1 MAVGG
6 GGGGLSTLSRS
17 ASGVAARLQTAAAA
31 GALAARAAGPSGL
44 FVLLSTAS
52 YLLPLMEARQRR
64 SPFYAFLFL
73 SLLALAFLTHCEDL
87 GLCAPLADATL
98 ARLHSLN
105 RGATYFLLLCIELV
119 VFEVR
124 GEAVARAVC
133 GAWALLVWL
142 VDPQGSAVAANVAAS
157 LLLTGGLF
165 LFELRALQRR
175 IAWPPYLTRLGV
187 IAAIAA
193 GGFALF
199 SLLHRAMLWHGVWHV
214 YNAGA
219 CFVLLLAQRRK
230 QENSLARRARGGG
243 GGGGGGG
250 GEAATPA
257 RRAASY
263 GSNGSGPAGSGGDGG
278 GGSGGGGG
286 GGGGSTTIDGGLTTP
301 IKRGDGGAGG
311 AVAPRVAGEGE
322 GGLGGAAPAYSPV
335 STLQQQQWPNLHPV

>member
-1 MAVGG
+1 MAGG
-6 GGGGLSTLSRS
+6 PALSTLSRS

-230 QENSLARRARGGG
+230 QENGLARRTRGGG
-243 GGGGGGG
+243 GGEVATPARRAAGYGSNGGGGGG
-250 GEAATPA
+250 GE
-257 RRAASY
+257 
-263 GSNGSGPAGSGGDGG
+263 
-278 GGSGGGGG
+278 G

-301 IKRGDGGAGG
+301 VKRGDG

-322 GGLGGAAPAYSPV
+322 GAPGSGGGGGGGAAPTPPPG
-335 STLQQQQWPNLHPV
+335 LQQWPSLHPV